1 MTDTPT
7 APSAAAPAPGA
18 AGPPATPPAGPPAAA
33 PAGGPPAAGQAAA
46 SCAGSVAA
54 APAGAAATAAASAA
68 APSAAPS
75 DVSGAPGRA
84 LAGRVAL
91 VTGASRGIGAATAR
105 ALAGA
110 GAHVIMT
117 ARTVGGLEEV
127 EEAIHAAGGQA
138 SLAPLD
144 LLDGG
149 GIDRLGAVVR
159 ERFGRL
165 DIAVLNAA
173 MLGSLTPVAH
183 ADPPEVAAVFALNV
197 LAQQRLIRALDP
209 ALRAAPAGRLVALTS
224 SVATAPRPYWGIY
237 AASKAA
243 LEMLVDCWA
252 EEVAAVAPVRAA
264 ILNPGAT
271 RTAMRA
277 RAYPGEDP
285 ASLKPPEAVAGRLV
299 EQLVADFPNR
309 ARLAA

>member
-7 APSAAAPAPGA
+7 APSAAAP
-18 AGPPATPPAGPPAAA
+18 PAAV
-33 PAGGPPAAGQAAA
+33 PPGVSPAA
-46 SCAGSVAA
+46 
-54 APAGAAATAAASAA
+54 
-68 APSAAPS
+68 
-75 DVSGAPGRA
+75 VSGSPGRA

-144 LLDGG
+144 LLDGA
-149 GIDRLGAVVR
+149 GIDRLGAAVR
-159 ERFGRL
+159 DRFGRL
-165 DIAVLNAA
+165 DIAVLSAA

-243 LEMLVDCWA
+243 LEMRVDCWA
-252 EEVAAVAPVRAA
+252 EEAAALAPVRAA

-277 RAYPGEDP
+277 KAYPGEDP
-285 ASLKPPEAVAGRLV
+285 ASLKPPEAVAGRLLD
-299 EQLVADFPNR
+299 QLVADFPNR

>member
-1 MTDTPT
+1 MTDQP
-7 APSAAAPAPGA
+7 
-18 AGPPATPPAGPPAAA
+18 
-33 PAGGPPAAGQAAA
+33 
-46 SCAGSVAA
+46 
-54 APAGAAATAAASAA
+54 
-68 APSAAPS
+68 
-75 DVSGAPGRA
+75 

-105 ALAGA
+105 ALAAA
-110 GAHVIMT
+110 GAHVVMT
-117 ARTVGGLEEV
+117 ARTVGGLEAT

-144 LLDGG
+144 LLDGA
-149 GIDRLGAVVR
+149 GIDRLGGVVR

-165 DIAVLNAA
+165 DVAVLNAA
-173 MLGSLTPVAH
+173 MLGSLVPVAH
-183 ADPPEVAAVFALNV
+183 AEPKEVAEVFALNV

-209 ALRAAPAGRLVALTS
+209 ALRAAPAGRLIAITS
-224 SVATAPRPYWGIY
+224 SVATAPRQYWGIY

-243 LEMLVDCWA
+243 LEALVDGWA
-252 EEVAAVAPVRAA
+252 VDVANLAPARAA

-277 RAYPGEDP
+277 KAFPGEDS
-285 ASLKPPEAVAGRLV
+285 ATLKPPEAVAGRIVALLV
-299 EQLVADFPNR
+299 EDFPNR

>member
-1 MTDTPT
+1 M
-7 APSAAAPAPGA
+7 
-18 AGPPATPPAGPPAAA
+18 
-33 PAGGPPAAGQAAA
+33 
-46 SCAGSVAA
+46 
-54 APAGAAATAAASAA
+54 AGA
-68 APSAAPS
+68 
-75 DVSGAPGRA
+75 DNGGRP

-105 ALAGA
+105 ALADA
-110 GAHVIMT
+110 GAHVVMT
-117 ARTVGGLEEV
+117 ARTVGGLEAA

-144 LLDGG
+144 LLDGA
-149 GIDRLGAVVR
+149 GIDRLGAVLF

-173 MLGSLTPVAH
+173 MLGSLGPIAH
-183 ADPPEVAAVFALNV
+183 ADPKEVAEVFALNV

-209 ALRAAPAGRLVALTS
+209 ALRAAPAGRLVAVTS
-224 SVATAPRPYWGIY
+224 SVATAPRQYWGVY

-243 LEMLVDCWA
+243 LETLVDTWA
-252 EEVAAVAPVRAA
+252 EEVAALSPARAA

-277 RAYPGEDP
+277 RAFPGED
-285 ASLKPPEAVAGRLV
+285 AATLKPPEAVADRIV
-299 EQLVADFPNR
+299 QLLAQDFANR
-309 ARLAA
+309 ARATA